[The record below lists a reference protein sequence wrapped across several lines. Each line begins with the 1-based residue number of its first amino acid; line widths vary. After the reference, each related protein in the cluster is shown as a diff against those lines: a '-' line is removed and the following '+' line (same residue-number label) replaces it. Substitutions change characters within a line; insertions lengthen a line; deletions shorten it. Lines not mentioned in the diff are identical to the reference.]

1 MEKGCLNIQKREQL
15 VAEMEIVVVCTESL
29 VVNSIFAFVFLS
41 LLNGKWLNFLGLSLV
56 DLILLFLKICMN
68 TLF

>member
-29 VVNSIFAFVFLS
+29 VVNSIIRVCVS
-41 LLNGKWLNFLGLSLV
+41 VSIERKWLIFLA
-56 DLILLFLKICMN
+56 CR
-68 TLF
+68 